1 MTFMEKSAME
11 LLLKC
16 GIHRFPVD
24 AEQIAR
30 ELDYNLVDYQSGAQ
44 LIESAGLDYMY
55 IYEGFSAK
63 IGKKYYIFFKE
74 GLSRERKN
82 WIIAHE
88 IAHIKHHLVS
98 AGLIGRAEGQ
108 KEKQLLEQEA
118 ETFAKALL
126 APLYVLTHMKIVEP
140 ADIERIT
147 GLEPDKAQEVF
158 LDLSEYE
165 AERKERL
172 LQNRVSKQFHVKRR
186 HRFPWQVL
194 LPLCICLLAVGI
206 FRGSRLRQSGG
217 GRRFTSGRRRY
228 SDRWS
233 GRLCRNIRR
242 NLLLDDRRR
251 GVSSLPR
258 LSGAEDF
265 DRLALQ
271 RHGRGGADDQIPA
284 VPLLRK
290 AVAAARGLPFG
301 GGDVRFL
308 KPGRICKKR
317 SAFSSDLFLRVF

>member
-126 APLYVLTHMKIVEP
+126 ASLYVLTHMKIVEP

-206 FRGSRLRQSGG
+206 FLLIRARIASPAAAV
-217 GRRFTSGRRRY
+217 SGRVVEAAGSLPAGADIPTDGVAASAEIFDGTCFWTTGGEVYHLYRDCQALKI
-228 SDRWS
+228 STVSLCS
-233 GRLCRNIRR
+233 GTAEEAQTIKSRLCRFCERR
-242 NLLLDDRRR
+242 
-251 GVSSLPR
+251 SQQP
-258 LSGAEDF
+258 GAS
-265 DRLALQ
+265 
-271 RHGRGGADDQIPA
+271 
-284 VPLLRK
+284 PLEE
-290 AVAAARGLPFG
+290 GT
-301 GGDVRFL
+301 
-308 KPGRICKKR
+308 
-317 SAFSSDLFLRVF
+317 SAF